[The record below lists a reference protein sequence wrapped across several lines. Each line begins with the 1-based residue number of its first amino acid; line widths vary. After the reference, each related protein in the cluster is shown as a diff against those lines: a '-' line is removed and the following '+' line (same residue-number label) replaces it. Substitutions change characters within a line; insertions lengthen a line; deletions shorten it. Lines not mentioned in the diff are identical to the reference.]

1 MSRVG
6 KAPIAIA
13 TGVKIDFKAPFLKV
27 EGPKG
32 KLSFNIPNGVTLKV
46 TGQVLTIEKTSELES
61 AGALQGVIRTQVQNM
76 VTGVSQG
83 FIRELDIVG
92 VGYRA
97 ATKGNVLSLTVG
109 FSHTVDFK
117 LPEGVQAKVENNT
130 HVVLS
135 GSDKMILGMVA
146 DKIRGIRPPE
156 PYQGKGIRYTNEHI
170 IRKAGKAAAGAK

>member
-6 KAPIAIA
+6 KAPIKLAA
-13 TGVKIDFKAPFLKV
+13 GVKVDMKGQLLKV

-32 KLSFNIPNGVTLKV
+32 KLSFLLPNGISLKV
-46 TGQVLTIEKTSELES
+46 EGQQVTVVNDPS
-61 AGALQGVIRTQVQNM
+61 AQTTALQGVSRTQVQNM
-76 VTGVSQG
+76 VTGVTTG
-83 FIRELDIVG
+83 FQRELDIVG

-97 ATKGNVLSLTVG
+97 AAKGNVLSLTVG
-109 FSHTVDFK
+109 FSHVVDFK
-117 LPEGVQAKVENNT
+117 LPEGITAKVENNT
-130 HVVLS
+130 HLVLN
-135 GSDKMILGMVA
+135 GSDKMLIGMVA

>member
-6 KAPIAIA
+6 KAPIKLAA
-13 TGVKIDFKAPFLKV
+13 GVKVDVKGQLLKV

-32 KLSFNIPNGVTLKV
+32 KLSFQLPNGITLKV
-46 TGQVLTIEKTSELES
+46 ENQEIQVVNSPDAETT
-61 AGALQGVIRTQVQNM
+61 ALQGVSRTQVQNM
-76 VTGVSQG
+76 VTGVTTG
-83 FIRELDIVG
+83 FQRELDIVG

-97 ATKGNVLSLTVG
+97 AVKGNVLSLTVG
-109 FSHTVDFK
+109 FSHVVDFK
-117 LPEGVQAKVENNT
+117 LPEGITAKVETNT
-130 HVVLS
+130 HIVLN
-135 GSDKMILGMVA
+135 GSDKMLIGMVA

>member
-6 KAPIAIA
+6 KAPIKIA
-13 TGVKIDFKAPFLKV
+13 SGVKIDIKGELLKV

-32 KLSFNIPNGVTLKV
+32 KLSFNLPTGVTLKV
-46 TGQVLTIEKTSELES
+46 DAQEIKVVNDADSES
-61 AGALQGVIRTQVQNM
+61 TALQGVIRTQVQNM
-76 VTGVSQG
+76 VTGVSTG
-83 FIRELDIVG
+83 FTRELDIVG

-109 FSHTVDFK
+109 FSHVVDFK
-117 LPEGVQAKVENNT
+117 LPDGIQAKVENNT

-135 GSDKMILGMVA
+135 GSDKMVIGMVA